1 MNEEELNEEEVEE
14 VKEGEEEHEEEEE
27 DIFFNIQELSVC
39 LKLNFPNP
47 CPP

>member
-14 VKEGEEEHEEEEE
+14 VKEVEEEE

>member
-1 MNEEELNEEEVEE
+1 MNEEEVEE
-14 VKEGEEEHEEEEE
+14 VKEVEEEHEEEA